1 MGSFFWPSETL
12 TGRACLIIMR
22 TLPLLTLISSLL
34 ILPCFGAVENN
45 TKDKPDSAEKSN
57 QEKGPN
63 FSKLN
68 VTDVS
73 KEDLTAFV
81 AAWRKANQDDNI
93 IGARQR
99 LADARKRLQES
110 SGADKKDA
118 LSAIRSATDELRIE
132 LRKGIQ
138 KAEPKLKVE
147 TIEKLM
153 DAIEDQIKSRMQE
166 KKNTST
172 SSGTKNS

>member
-1 MGSFFWPSETL
+1 MP
-12 TGRACLIIMR
+12 CL
-22 TLPLLTLISSLL
+22 
-34 ILPCFGAVENN
+34 GAVENSI
-45 TKDKPDSAEKSN
+45 KDRNDSTEKSS

-73 KEDLTAFV
+73 KEDLTAFI

-118 LSAIRSATDELRIE
+118 LSAVRSASDELRIE
-132 LRKGIQ
+132 IRKGIQ

-153 DAIEDQIKSRMQE
+153 DAIEDQIKSRVQE
-166 KKNTST
+166 KKNTT
-172 SSGTKNS
+172 PSSGTKNS